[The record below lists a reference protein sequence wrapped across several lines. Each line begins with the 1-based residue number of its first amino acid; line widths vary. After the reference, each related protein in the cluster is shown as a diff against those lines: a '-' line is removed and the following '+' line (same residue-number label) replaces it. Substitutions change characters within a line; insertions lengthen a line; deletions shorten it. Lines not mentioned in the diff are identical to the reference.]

1 MQTSKDYLHVFLDMG
16 DALLN
21 SGAEIFRVED
31 TLNRMGYACGAT
43 HMNVFVITS
52 SIVIT
57 IEFPGDGART
67 QTRRIH
73 ECGGNDFTKLE
84 QLNDLSRRF
93 CSHPVSAA
101 ELRNEFE
108 KINAN
113 RPKPL
118 WKLLGSVLAAS
129 SFALFYGGTI
139 PDAITAGVSAILI
152 WSLQKYLRP
161 VCMNEVTF
169 QFAASFLTGCAI
181 CGFTLLCP
189 FLHMDKIMIGDI
201 MLLNFEY
208 KYPKPFLFFITILTF
223 LLQIAFKSCLF
234 YYMASSFS
242 LIARINSR
250 LLRTFTSFKEVIS
263 ARSLVICPPS
273 MVERVAFS
281 SLSAN
286 SISS

>member
-57 IEFPGDGART
+57 MEFPGDGART

-118 WKLLGSVLAAS
+118 WKLLGNVLAAS

-139 PDAITAGVSAILI
+139 PAGIAAILI

-201 MLLNFEY
+201 MLLIPGLMSTNAIRDV
-208 KYPKPFLFFITILTF
+208 LIGDTLSGI
-223 LLQIAFKSCLF
+223 IR
-234 YYMASSFS
+234 
-242 LIARINSR
+242 LIAA
-250 LLRTFTSFKEVIS
+250 LLLAAALALGFMGAIILFGRFG
-263 ARSLVICPPS
+263 L
-273 MVERVAFS
+273 
-281 SLSAN
+281 
-286 SISS
+286 

>member
-57 IEFPGDGART
+57 MEFPGDGART

-118 WKLLGSVLAAS
+118 WNCLEAFLHLQ
-129 SFALFYGGTI
+129 FALFYGGTI
-139 PDAITAGVSAILI
+139 PDAITAGIAAILI

-169 QFAASFLTGCAI
+169 QFAASFSQAAP
-181 CGFTLLCP
+181 FADLLCSV
-189 FLHMDKIMIGDI
+189 L
-201 MLLNFEY
+201 
-208 KYPKPFLFFITILTF
+208 
-223 LLQIAFKSCLF
+223 
-234 YYMASSFS
+234 SFTW
-242 LIARINSR
+242 IR
-250 LLRTFTSFKEVIS
+250 L
-263 ARSLVICPPS
+263 
-273 MVERVAFS
+273 
-281 SLSAN
+281 
-286 SISS
+286 

>member
-57 IEFPGDGART
+57 MEFPGDGART

-118 WKLLGSVLAAS
+118 WKLLGSVLAAC

-139 PDAITAGVSAILI
+139 PDAITAGIAAIL
-152 WSLQKYLRP
+152 
-161 VCMNEVTF
+161 
-169 QFAASFLTGCAI
+169 SFTWI
-181 CGFTLLCP
+181 
-189 FLHMDKIMIGDI
+189 
-201 MLLNFEY
+201 
-208 KYPKPFLFFITILTF
+208 
-223 LLQIAFKSCLF
+223 
-234 YYMASSFS
+234 
-242 LIARINSR
+242 
-250 LLRTFTSFKEVIS
+250 
-263 ARSLVICPPS
+263 RS
-273 MVERVAFS
+273 
-281 SLSAN
+281 
-286 SISS
+286 

>member
-57 IEFPGDGART
+57 MEFPGDGART

-139 PDAITAGVSAILI
+139 PDAITAGVAAILI
-152 WSLQKYLRP
+152 WSIQKYLRP

-169 QFAASFLTGCAI
+169 QFAASFFTGFSETLESSFVFWTSFLVSVTFLVGASVFFVVA
-181 CGFTLLCP
+181 GFL
-189 FLHMDKIMIGDI
+189 
-201 MLLNFEY
+201 
-208 KYPKPFLFFITILTF
+208 LFFF
-223 LLQIAFKSCLF
+223 LWGVSSSKSLEINDLE
-234 YYMASSFS
+234 SS
-242 LIARINSR
+242 
-250 LLRTFTSFKEVIS
+250 
-263 ARSLVICPPS
+263 
-273 MVERVAFS
+273 S
-281 SLSAN
+281 S
-286 SISS
+286 